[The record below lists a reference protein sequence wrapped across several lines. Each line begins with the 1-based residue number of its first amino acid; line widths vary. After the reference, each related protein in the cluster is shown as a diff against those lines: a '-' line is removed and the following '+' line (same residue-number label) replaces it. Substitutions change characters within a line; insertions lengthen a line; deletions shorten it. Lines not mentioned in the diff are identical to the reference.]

1 MRRSG
6 HSRLGGALLVAAL
19 AAGGS
24 ANARDLATR
33 AALGRTLAAGKHA
46 HDAAGKLDPRLQ
58 AALADRAESGARG
71 TARFDGTDRVQVYLR
86 AAGSTEVLA
95 GALAGAG
102 ARIEHSSA
110 RAGLIQARVPA
121 SRVAEIATW
130 PSVESVALPS
140 YATLRAGSVSTA
152 GDGILRADALR
163 ALGARGA
170 AARVGVISD
179 GANARAAAVASGDLP
194 GDVTVLSEC
203 DPAVS
208 RSSCN
213 EGTAMLEIVHDLA
226 PDAKLAFCSGLTTLA
241 FVDCVGEL
249 RERFGANVIVD
260 DLGFFG
266 EPYFED
272 GTVAT
277 AVADAAAA
285 GVVYVSA
292 AGNEALDHYEAD
304 FAAAT
309 DHFVDD
315 SGAPLPEQDFG
326 ASLGGA
332 SDTTLDVSV
341 PAGGSF
347 SAYLQWNDP
356 FGGAA
361 NDYDLVLLNADE
373 DRILFASQTRQSG
386 RGDPFEAVAF
396 TNPLGRALTVKLAV
410 VKVAGE
416 ARRLEIFLAGD
427 VQSHQYDV
435 ADGSIFGHPAVA
447 GAIAAGAIAAGD
459 PGNDDIESF
468 SSRGPSRVFFP
479 TEESRPKPDV
489 AGVDGV
495 DVTGAGGFPSPFY
508 GTSAAAPHVAG
519 VTALLVGGLHTA
531 SEVIAALRSSSV
543 DLGDTGFDASFGFG
557 RVDAIAAAT
566 RLNVA
571 PNAVIES
578 PSSDVTIG
586 VGEAVTFTGSCNDPE
601 GLTGLG
607 FEWDFGDSAIAPSNL
622 ASPGSV
628 TFEHAGEYV
637 VRLSC
642 SDGLGASDPSPATR
656 KVSVVTRR
664 AGHGGGCALAPA
676 SGDARSAG
684 AVPTLP
690 VAVLALWIAA
700 RRRTTHR

>member
-1 MRRSG
+1 MRR
-6 HSRLGGALLVAAL
+6 LGRSPLGVALLVAAL
-19 AAGGS
+19 AAGGP
-24 ANARDLATR
+24 AHARDLATR
-33 AALGRTLAAGKHA
+33 AALGRAFAAGRLA
-46 HDAAGKLDPRLQ
+46 NDGPGKIEARLQ
-58 AALADRAESGARG
+58 AFLADPTGSGNRVA
-71 TARFDGTDRVQVYLR
+71 ARFDGTDRVQVYVR
-86 AAGSTEVLA
+86 AAGSVDALA
-95 GALAGAG
+95 VALAGAG
-102 ARIEHSSA
+102 ATIEHSSA
-110 RAGLIQARVPA
+110 RAGLIQVRVPE
-121 SRVAEIATW
+121 SRVEEIATW

-140 YATLRAGSVSTA
+140 YATLRAGSVATA

-194 GDVTVLSEC
+194 SDVTALSEC

-226 PDAKLAFCSGLTTLA
+226 PDAKLAFCGGLTTLA

-272 GTVAT
+272 GAVAT
-277 AVADAAAA
+277 AVAEAAAA

-304 FAAAT
+304 FTSVT

-315 SGAPLPEQDFG
+315 SGAPLEEQDFG
-326 ASLGGA
+326 ASLGAA
-332 SDTTLDVSV
+332 SDSTLDVTV

-410 VKVAGE
+410 VRVAGE
-416 ARRLEIFLAGD
+416 ARRLEIFLVGA
-427 VQSHQYDV
+427 VESHQHNV
-435 ADGSIFGHPAVA
+435 ADGSIVGHPAVS
-447 GAIAAGAIAAGD
+447 GAIAAGAIAASE

-479 TEESRPKPDV
+479 TQESRPKPDV

-495 DVTGAGGFPSPFY
+495 DVTGVGGFPSPFF

-519 VTALLVGGLHTA
+519 VAALLVGGLHTP
-531 SEVIAALRSSSV
+531 SEVVAALRSSSV

-557 RVDAIAAAT
+557 RVDAIAAAA

-586 VGEAVTFTGSCNDPE
+586 VGEAVTFAGSCNDPE

-607 FEWDFGDSAIAPSNL
+607 FQWDFGDPAIAPSDQ

-628 TFEHAGEYV
+628 TFENTGEHV
-637 VRLSC
+637 VRLAC

-656 KVSVVTRR
+656 RVNVVMSR
-664 AGHGGGCALAPA
+664 AGHGGGCALSPAPTDAMSAVAEPLLPAVVFA
-676 SGDARSAG
+676 S
-684 AVPTLP
+684 
-690 VAVLALWIAA
+690 WIAA
-700 RRRTTHR
+700 RRRAARR